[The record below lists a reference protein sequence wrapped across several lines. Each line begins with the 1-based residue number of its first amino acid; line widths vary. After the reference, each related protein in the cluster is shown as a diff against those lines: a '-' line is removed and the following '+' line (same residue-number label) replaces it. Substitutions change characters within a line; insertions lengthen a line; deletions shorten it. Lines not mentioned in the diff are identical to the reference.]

1 MSTSTPGT
9 DSRRGETQPGL
20 AALALTAA
28 IDPGRMRLRSRKV
41 MIALSHLIEEHAV
54 SAGPDTVLIACFQR
68 LTLLRYEAKRY
79 RDIAPRL
86 GRVYAL
92 GVADVQ
98 PVPIPGAEILPL
110 EADWPLAQEWNV
122 IARGPTICAGLFA
135 RDAEGFR
142 LHERSREYHGFWTSD
157 PQIVDAA
164 VAQFFSAIG
173 ERPPAV
179 AHDSRATLQTT
190 RALQEQLTRAA
201 RQR

>member
-1 MSTSTPGT
+1 MLTSRPSTEDT
-9 DSRRGETQPGL
+9 RGETPPDL
-20 AALALTAA
+20 AALALTAG

-54 SAGPDTVLIACFQR
+54 AAGPDTVLIACFQR
-68 LTLLRYEAKRY
+68 LTLLRYEARRY
-79 RDIAPRL
+79 QDIAPRL

-92 GVADVQ
+92 GVADIQ
-98 PVPIPGAEILPL
+98 PPPIPGAEILQL
-110 EADWPLAQEWNV
+110 EADWPLVQEWNV

-142 LHERSREYHGFWTSD
+142 LEQRSRAYHGFWTSD
-157 PQIVDAA
+157 PQTVDAA
-164 VAQFFSAIG
+164 VEQFFSAIG
-173 ERPPAV
+173 ERAPVV

-190 RALQEQLTRAA
+190 RALQEQLSRVA